1 MIFKELHIYF
11 SYNKEDRAA
20 TRVIKD
26 EKGNIVY
33 QQTCDIFSNAFQ
45 NSPVRVLE
53 EYLSEYSAP
62 EQCAL
67 GKVQQTKQWTIDDEM
82 QLVKEGQKPLFI
94 GFSLTQEQFDE
105 LIPYV
110 KDERYLDT
118 VLASRVPTPT
128 R

>member
-20 TRVIKD
+20 TRMIKD
-26 EKGNIVY
+26 EKGNIIY

-62 EQCAL
+62 EQCAIE
-67 GKVQQTKQWTIDDEM
+67 KVQQTKQWTINDEM
-82 QLVKEGQKPLFI
+82 QLVKEGQKPPFI

-105 LIPYV
+105 LGPYV